1 MNIILDNIIG
11 KKVYI
16 IYVIL
21 KYIKEESNLV
31 IKERKISLQIR
42 FYEYLHAMKVIIIA
56 TKMKLEINALH
67 SLGKEQHLFGLIRV
81 V

>member
-21 KYIKEESNLV
+21 KYIKKESNLV
-31 IKERKISLQIR
+31 IKERKIRKKYYYFSL
-42 FYEYLHAMKVIIIA
+42 FYFPLQDFT
-56 TKMKLEINALH
+56 TKQYFE
-67 SLGKEQHLFGLIRV
+67 
-81 V
+81 

>member
-31 IKERKISLQIR
+31 IKERKIRKKYYYFSLFYFPYRTSQPNSILNENWRSHSIR
-42 FYEYLHAMKVIIIA
+42 TFFCETVSI
-56 TKMKLEINALH
+56 
-67 SLGKEQHLFGLIRV
+67 
-81 V
+81 